1 VISRVNENRWADELR
16 RLSRLRTLR
25 TSVTLGFVLLGPVL
39 AIITFVTM
47 EPLGEGSR
55 EDVWTILLAVDLVY
69 ILVMASLILTSV
81 ARTIAARKAKSAGSR
96 LHLRLTGIFAMM
108 ALLPTVSVAVFSGFT
123 LNQGLEDWFS
133 ERVRQVVGTSLTA
146 AQTYKQEQSDDLA
159 EDAQAIANFID
170 SRRNLIFIN
179 DAEIREIL
187 TQGQQLIQRGLKEAY
202 LIDGTGAIRA
212 RGERS
217 YLFDFEQPTSD
228 QIHQADTDGLL
239 IIEDFDNDELRALVR
254 LSLFTDRLLYVSRD
268 VDGRI
273 LGLLD
278 DTQKTARY
286 YQTLESKRGQVI
298 LQFVVLYVGF
308 SVTLLLA
315 AIWLGVWFAERM
327 SRPVGRLT
335 GAAQRVGNGDLDVQ
349 VIQEKG
355 DDEIA
360 VLGRYF
366 NQMTRQLKKQRER
379 LLENNRQI
387 ESRRRLF
394 DSVLRSVTSGVVGLD
409 SNGCVTF
416 VNSSAQRLLNW
427 TGDEQYLAL
436 NIAVPEFADLF
447 ERLKESDF
455 EVAQDDIRVIRHG
468 KVENLLVRMGT
479 RRNEDGRLEGYV
491 LAFDDVTDLVTAQ
504 RLAAWRDV
512 ARRIAH
518 EIKNPLTPIQLSA
531 ERIKQKFS
539 PRVGSESEQLKHMT
553 DVIVRQTNDLGRIV
567 DEFSNFARMPK
578 PQLQTEDLVTILRD
592 VLTLQQTTHL
602 DVKLTIDVPE
612 KPVMADIDATMIGQ
626 ALTNLVKNAG
636 EAINSFQARND
647 QVGFVPEIQVVLKVV
662 YSRARITIAD
672 NGVGLPADRARLF
685 EPYVTTRDQGTG
697 LGLSIVKK
705 IIEEHAG
712 SLTLEDA
719 PIFDKNARAGAM
731 AIIEL
736 PIFIEEARAKPVN
749 AM

>member
-1 VISRVNENRWADELR
+1 
-16 RLSRLRTLR
+16 
-25 TSVTLGFVLLGPVL
+25 
-39 AIITFVTM
+39 M

>member
-1 VISRVNENRWADELR
+1 MISRVNENRWADELR

-217 YLFDFEQPTSD
+217 YLFDFEQPTPD

-447 ERLKESDF
+447 ERLKESDL

-539 PRVGSESEQLKHMT
+539 PQVGSESEQLKHMT

-567 DEFSNFARMPK
+567 DEFSKFARMPK

-592 VLTLQQTTHL
+592 VLTLQQITQL
-602 DVKLTIDVPE
+602 DVKLTINVPE